1 MFEFAATA
9 EKAQI
14 HLRHRQLHFLD
25 KRSIPQT
32 NRSITDN
39 PQTLSENHTLL
50 ENHVELSELGAAL
63 PEDGGVG
70 E

>member
-1 MFEFAATA
+1 MFEFVARE

-14 HLRHRQLHFLD
+14 HLAQTISRQAQCTAE
-25 KRSIPQT
+25 S
-32 NRSITDN
+32 
-39 PQTLSENHTLL
+39 

-63 PEDGGVG
+63 AEDGGVG